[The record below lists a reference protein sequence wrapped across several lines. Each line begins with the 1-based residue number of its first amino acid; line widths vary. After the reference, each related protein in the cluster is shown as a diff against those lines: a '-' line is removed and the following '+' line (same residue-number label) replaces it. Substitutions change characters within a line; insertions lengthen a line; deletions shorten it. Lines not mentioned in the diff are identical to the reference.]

1 MSALGQEPRGV
12 LLGIDHG
19 AKVIG
24 VAVCDASWIVARPL
38 ARLART
44 SRAADF
50 AHINALIARHQ
61 ARGVVVGIP
70 ETPADF
76 KGQDQAGTVRRWA
89 TRLAAAVSVPVY
101 TWDERLS
108 TFEAERLRAEAGA
121 EPVGRLDDRAA
132 AVILQSFI
140 DAHPPG
146 AALPAPVKRFERD

>member
-1 MSALGQEPRGV
+1 MSTLGQEPRGV
-12 LLGIDHG
+12 LLGVDHG

-24 VAVCDASWIVARPL
+24 LAVCDASWIVARPL

-44 SRAADF
+44 TRAADF
-50 AHINALIARHQ
+50 ARIKALIIRHQ

-76 KGQDQAGTVRRWA
+76 KEQSQAGTVQRWA
-89 TRLAAAVSVPVY
+89 TRLAAAVPVPVY

-108 TFEAERLRAEAGA
+108 TFEAQRLGTEAGSD
-121 EPVGRLDDRAA
+121 PVGRLDDRAA

-146 AALPAPVKRFERD
+146 AALPAPVKRIERG

>member
-1 MSALGQEPRGV
+1 MPAPKREPRGV

-24 VAVCDASWIVARPL
+24 LAVCDASWIVARPL

-44 SRAADF
+44 NRATDF
-50 AHINALIARHQ
+50 AHIKALIIRHQ
-61 ARGVVVGIP
+61 ACGVVVGIP

-76 KGQDQAGTVRRWA
+76 KGQSQARTVRRWA
-89 TRLAAAVSVPVY
+89 TRLAAAVPVPVY

-108 TFEAERLRAEAGA
+108 TFEAGRLRGEAGA
-121 EPVGRLDDRAA
+121 DQVERLDDRSA

-146 AALPAPVKRFERD
+146 TALPAPLKRIERD